1 MTEYADTSFL
11 LSCYLPDANHAA
23 AAAYSRTWKRPPQL
37 PLTPFGA
44 YEFNNTLRRLLHRGL
59 LQPADLPAVA
69 RMVRADLMGGM
80 LVDSPQEAWR
90 WIDLAN
96 QTSRQITP
104 RTGTRALDILH
115 VAQARMRGAKVFLSF
130 DRNQRRAATLAGLTV
145 AP

>member
-1 MTEYADTSFL
+1 MEYADTSFL
-11 LSCYLPDANHAA
+11 LSCYLPDANHPAA
-23 AAAYSRTWKRPPQL
+23 AAHARAWKKPPHL

-44 YEFNNTLRRLLHRGL
+44 YEFNNTLRRLLHQGL
-59 LQPADLPAVA
+59 LQPADLPAIA
-69 RMVRADLMGGM
+69 RLVRADVASGVLE
-80 LVDSPQEAWR
+80 DSPLEAWR

-130 DRNQRRAATLAGLTV
+130 DKNQRRAASLAGLTV